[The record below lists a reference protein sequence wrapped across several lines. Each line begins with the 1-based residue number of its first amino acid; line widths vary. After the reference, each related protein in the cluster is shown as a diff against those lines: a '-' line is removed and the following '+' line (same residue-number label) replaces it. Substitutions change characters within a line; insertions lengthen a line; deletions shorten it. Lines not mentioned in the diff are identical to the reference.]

1 MKKEP
6 KVSII
11 IPTYNR
17 EKYIKGAIE
26 SAINQTY
33 QDYEIIIVDNNSTDS
48 TYNTIESYAK
58 NNPKIR
64 SYQNKENIGPARN
77 WKKCIELSKG
87 EYIKI
92 IWSDDYIEK
101 NFLEVTVP
109 ILENNQDVGFVYSKT
124 IIFNE
129 INKKEMYVFGKNSG
143 KYKIKDYIER
153 IVVGGKKGVP
163 VSPGCAIFRK
173 KDIEK
178 NFLIDIPNVEERDF
192 SQYGAGTDLLLFLLT
207 YCDYDYFYY
216 SGNTKSYFR
225 GHKNSM
231 TVANNLDYY
240 YNSAIYY
247 FFEIETKNDLDDI
260 KNKFYSKIFIKDKKI
275 LNGKKFQF
283 QFSFILKKILN
294 KIKNLVKINER

>member
-17 EKYIKGAIE
+17 EKYIKEAIE

-33 QDYEIIIVDNNSTDS
+33 QDYEIIIVDNNSTDN
-48 TYNTIESYAK
+48 TYNIIESYAK
-58 NNPKIR
+58 NNSKIR
-64 SYQNKENIGPARN
+64 SYKNKENVGPVKN

-124 IIFNE
+124 IIFSE
-129 INKKEMYVFGKNSG
+129 KNKEEVYEFNKNSG
-143 KYKIKDYIER
+143 KYKIKDYIE
-153 IVVGGKKGVP
+153 GKALGLKRVP
-163 VSPGCAIFRK
+163 VSPGCALFRK
-173 KDIEK
+173 KDVEK
-178 NFLIDIPNVEERDF
+178 NFLIEIPNIEERDF

-207 YCDYDYFYY
+207 YNDYEYFYY
-216 SGNTKSYFR
+216 FNEILSYFR
-225 GHKNSM
+225 VHEDSITK
-231 TVANNLDYY
+231 ANNLDYY
-240 YNSAIYY
+240 YNSTIYY
-247 FFEIETKNDLDDI
+247 FFEIESKGGLEKI
-260 KNKFYSKIFIKDKKI
+260 KNEFYSKIFIQDKKI

-283 QFSFILKKILN
+283 QFSFILKKILS
-294 KIKNLVKINER
+294 KIKFGEK